1 MYCCESL
8 LDLCSGVVVIVRS
21 SWLTLI
27 LELCFPNILYLN
39 CLHRTDITYLKHW
52 PNFFPTFNLNFF
64 ICVVIESSGSK
75 SLGGSGNLKAK
86 SLRGSGN
93 LKASLCLFQVLL
105 VQDSLSV
112 SQGYLLSMA
121 MCHVSEDALMGKKK
135 KSLDRLT
142 SIVVSLFVLCLTNT
156 KILEIVCILIQV
168 QSRLMLK
175 NLWNSSLWKGIWLCD
190 TTSSCR

>member
-1 MYCCESL
+1 MLATVKMYCCESL
-8 LDLCSGVVVIVRS
+8 LNLCSGAAVIVRS
-21 SWLTLI
+21 RWLTLI
-27 LELCFPNILYLN
+27 LELCFPTSYIWIVCTALTSLIWN
-39 CLHRTDITYLKHW
+39 TDQI
-52 PNFFPTFNLNFF
+52 FFPTFNLNFF
-64 ICVVIESSGSK
+64 ICVVIESSGS
-75 SLGGSGNLKAK
+75 K

-112 SQGYLLSMA
+112 SQGYLLSIA
-121 MCHVSEDALMGKKK
+121 VCYISKDALMKKKK

-168 QSRLMLK
+168 QSRQMLK

-190 TTSSCR
+190 TTNTCR

>member
-75 SLGGSGNLKAK
+75 SLGGSGNLKA
-86 SLRGSGN
+86 
-93 LKASLCLFQVLL
+93 SLCLFQVLL

-121 MCHVSEDALMGKKK
+121 MCHVSEDALMGKKKK